1 MEKEP
6 PSGGSFFAGGEQK
19 PRGAVRV
26 RKKVSVIFYQKRK
39 NFSAARQGYFGGE
52 DAKSGLSPGGGRQAV
67 LLFFRGGMRCVT
79 RNFLIAWEHL
89 QCTTSLCTNQL
100 KIHTKLTDEDCAI
113 CVLQVEKQRYIFM
126 TVFSGNVSRRSYGAL
141 FQLLRRAPFTVLI
154 VKDVQ
159 SV

>member
-1 MEKEP
+1 MEMFIDTLKEP
-6 PSGGSFFAGGEQK
+6 PSGGSFLLGGEQK
-19 PRGAVRV
+19 PRGAVWV
-26 RKKVSVIFYQKRK
+26 RKKVAVIFYQKRK

-79 RNFLIAWEHL
+79 RNFLIARGYL

-100 KIHTKLTDEDCAI
+100 KIYTKLTDEDCAI

-126 TVFSGNVSRRSYGAL
+126 TSFPGTFPGAHTEHFSNFCGERLSR
-141 FQLLRRAPFTVLI
+141 F
-154 VKDVQ
+154 
-159 SV
+159 